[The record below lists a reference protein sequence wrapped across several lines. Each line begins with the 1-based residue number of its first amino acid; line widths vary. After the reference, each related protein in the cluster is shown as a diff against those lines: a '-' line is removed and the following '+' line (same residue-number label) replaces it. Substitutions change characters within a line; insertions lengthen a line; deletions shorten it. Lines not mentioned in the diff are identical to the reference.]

1 MNQFLLALI
10 VLLAAASVVYRYVRR
25 RPHDTGRAIARDVL
39 AGVAVYGLIG
49 PLIGLLVVTFPI
61 SLPATL
67 FSLDGVRTAY
77 LFGAMPAVLCGVTA
91 GAFKAARTSWR
102 TPAWICVAG
111 ALYGFLFI
119 LSVFGAHRL
128 GYVIDAAKA
137 GALPGLAAA
146 IVCTLL
152 FYGRPRQA
160 SGPAAQGQ

>member
-1 MNQFLLALI
+1 
-10 VLLAAASVVYRYVRR
+10 
-25 RPHDTGRAIARDVL
+25 
-39 AGVAVYGLIG
+39 
-49 PLIGLLVVTFPI
+49 
-61 SLPATL
+61 
-67 FSLDGVRTAY
+67 
-77 LFGAMPAVLCGVTA
+77 MPAVLCGVTA

-152 FYGRPRQA
+152 FYGRPQQA
-160 SGPAAQGQ
+160 IGPAAQGQ

>member
-1 MNQFLLALI
+1 MNLLLLALI
-10 VLLAAASVVYRYVRR
+10 VLLAGASVVYRCVRR
-25 RPHDTGRAIARDVL
+25 RPQDSGRAIIRDVL

-49 PLIGLLVVTFPI
+49 PLIGLLVVTVTI

-67 FSLDGVRTAY
+67 FSLDGKRQAY

-91 GAFKAARTSWR
+91 GAFKPARTSWR
-102 TPAWICVAG
+102 TPAWVCVAG
-111 ALYGFLFI
+111 ALYGFVFI

-128 GYVIDAAKA
+128 GYVIDAGKA

-152 FYGRPRQA
+152 FYGRPQQ
-160 SGPAAQGQ
+160 GFGAATQGQ